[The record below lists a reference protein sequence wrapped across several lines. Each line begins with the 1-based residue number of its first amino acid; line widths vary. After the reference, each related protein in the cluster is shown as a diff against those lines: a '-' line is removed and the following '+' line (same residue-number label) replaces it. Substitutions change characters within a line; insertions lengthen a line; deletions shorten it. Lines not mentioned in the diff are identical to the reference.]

1 MRRVL
6 LHVSSSHACSVL
18 IEPLPAVSGFHAQY
32 TTDKCPRACTGN
44 GHCGAEGCECLPGFS
59 GSDCSRKVCTGTT
72 VLTEGSA
79 TFGDNSEDFACV
91 WAWAREGN
99 DVMAYSPVAV
109 AGPSQ

>member
-1 MRRVL
+1 MQ
-6 LHVSSSHACSVL
+6 CL

-91 WAWAREGN
+91 WAWGHGKGMTSWRAHLLLW
-99 DVMAYSPVAV
+99 P
-109 AGPSQ
+109 